1 MNFSAPWR
9 PRQTTSSNTGH
20 FPTLLCGILMHEMK
34 RLNEWMKE
42 RDRVLVMGTLN
53 LTPDSF
59 YDGGRYPTT
68 TTAIEQAL
76 QMAEEGADIIDIG
89 AESSR
94 PGARPVSAAEEL
106 ERVIPLIE
114 GIHHRTDLLL
124 SVDTTKAVVATEAV
138 EAGASIVNDISA
150 LRFDPKM
157 AGVVADRGVFIV
169 LMHMKGTPET
179 MQRGPSY
186 NDPVEEIKAFFTER
200 IEMATSSGISADKII
215 IDPGIGFGKRLSDN
229 LAIIGGLSRFS
240 ALDAPILVGLSR
252 KSFLGDILNLPAE
265 ERLEGTIAAN
275 AIAILNGADIIRVHD
290 VKEGRRAADVA
301 RALRD
306 VKT

>member
-1 MNFSAPWR
+1 
-9 PRQTTSSNTGH
+9 
-20 FPTLLCGILMHEMK
+20 
-34 RLNEWMKE
+34 
-42 RDRVLVMGTLN
+42 MGTLN

-59 YDGGRYPTT
+59 YDGGRYPTSAA
-68 TTAIEQAL
+68 AIEQAL
-76 QMAEEGADIIDIG
+76 QMVEEGADIIDIG

-106 ERVIPLIE
+106 ERVIPVIE

-124 SVDTTKAVVATEAV
+124 SVDTTKAAVATEAV

-179 MQRGPSY
+179 MQKGPSY
-186 NDPVEEIKAFFTER
+186 NDPVEEIKAFFAER
-200 IEMATSSGISADKII
+200 IEMAISAGISADKII
-215 IDPGIGFGKRLSDN
+215 IDPGIGFGKRLLDN
-229 LAIIGGLSRFS
+229 LAIIRGLARFS
-240 ALDAPILVGLSR
+240 VLDTPILVGLSR

-290 VKEGRRAADVA
+290 VKEGKRAADVA
-301 RALRD
+301 RALRN

>member
-1 MNFSAPWR
+1 
-9 PRQTTSSNTGH
+9 
-20 FPTLLCGILMHEMK
+20 MHEMK
-34 RLNEWMKE
+34 RLNEWVKD
-42 RDRVLVMGTLN
+42 RKRVLVMGTLN

-59 YDGGRYPTT
+59 YDGGRYPTSAA
-68 TTAIEQAL
+68 AIEQAL
-76 QMAEEGADIIDIG
+76 QMVEEGADIIDIG

-106 ERVIPLIE
+106 ERVIPVIE

-124 SVDTTKAVVATEAV
+124 SVDTTKAAVATEAV

-157 AGVVADRGVFIV
+157 AGVVAKSNAFVI

-179 MQRGPSY
+179 MQKGPSY
-186 NDPVEEIKAFFTER
+186 NDPVEEIKAFFAER
-200 IEMATSSGISADKII
+200 IEMAISAGISADKII

-229 LAIIGGLSRFS
+229 LAIIRGLARFS
-240 ALDAPILVGLSR
+240 VLDTPILVGLSR

-290 VKEGRRAADVA
+290 VKEGKRAADVA
-301 RALRD
+301 RALRN

>member
-1 MNFSAPWR
+1 
-9 PRQTTSSNTGH
+9 
-20 FPTLLCGILMHEMK
+20 MHEMK
-34 RLNEWMKE
+34 RLNGWVKD
-42 RDRVLVMGTLN
+42 RKRVLVMGTLN

-59 YDGGRYPTT
+59 YDGGRYPTKAA
-68 TTAIEQAL
+68 AIEQAL
-76 QMAEEGADIIDIG
+76 QMVEEGADIIDIG

-106 ERVIPLIE
+106 ERVIPVIE

-157 AGVVADRGVFIV
+157 AGVVAKSNAFVI

-179 MQRGPSY
+179 MQKGPSY
-186 NDPVEEIKAFFTER
+186 NDPVEEIKAFLAER
-200 IEMATSSGISADKII
+200 IEMAISAGIATEKII

-229 LAIIGGLSRFS
+229 LAIIRSLSRFS
-240 ALDAPILVGLSR
+240 VLDAPILVGLSR

-290 VKEGRRAADVA
+290 VKEGKRAADVA
-301 RALRD
+301 RALRN
-306 VKT
+306 VET

>member
-1 MNFSAPWR
+1 
-9 PRQTTSSNTGH
+9 
-20 FPTLLCGILMHEMK
+20 MHEMK
-34 RLNEWMKE
+34 RLNEWVKD
-42 RDRVLVMGTLN
+42 RKRVLVMGTLN

-59 YDGGRYPTT
+59 YDGGRYPTSAA
-68 TTAIEQAL
+68 AIEQAL
-76 QMAEEGADIIDIG
+76 QMVEEGADIIDIG

-106 ERVIPLIE
+106 ERVIPVIE

-124 SVDTTKAVVATEAV
+124 SVDTTKAAVATEAV

-179 MQRGPSY
+179 MQKGPSY
-186 NDPVEEIKAFFTER
+186 NDPVEEIKAFFAER
-200 IEMATSSGISADKII
+200 IEMAISAGISADKII

-229 LAIIGGLSRFS
+229 LAIIRGLARFS
-240 ALDAPILVGLSR
+240 VLDAPILVGLSR

-275 AIAILNGADIIRVHD
+275 AIVILNGADIIRVHD
-290 VKEGRRAADVA
+290 VKEGKRAADVA
-301 RALRD
+301 RALRN

>member
-1 MNFSAPWR
+1 
-9 PRQTTSSNTGH
+9 
-20 FPTLLCGILMHEMK
+20 MHEMK
-34 RLNEWMKE
+34 RVNEWVKE
-42 RDRVLVMGTLN
+42 RERVLVMGTLN

-59 YDGGRYPTT
+59 YDGGQYSTKAA
-68 TTAIEQAL
+68 AIERAL
-76 QMAEEGADIIDIG
+76 QMVEEGADIIDIG
-89 AESSR
+89 GESSR
-94 PGARPVSAAEEL
+94 PGAKPVSVAEEL
-106 ERVIPLIE
+106 ERVIPVIE
-114 GIHHRTDLLL
+114 EIHRRTDILL

-138 EAGASIVNDISA
+138 EAGASVVNDISA
-150 LRFDPKM
+150 LRFDAKM
-157 AGVVADRGVFIV
+157 ARLVADRGVFIV

-179 MQRGPSY
+179 MQKNPSY
-186 NDPVEEIKAFFTER
+186 NDPVEEIKAFFAER
-200 IEMATSSGISADKII
+200 IEAAISAGIATEKII

-229 LAIIGGLSRFS
+229 LAIIRGLSKFS

-290 VKEGRRAADVA
+290 VKEGRRTADVA
-301 RALRD
+301 RALRN

>member
-1 MNFSAPWR
+1 
-9 PRQTTSSNTGH
+9 
-20 FPTLLCGILMHEMK
+20 MHEMK
-34 RLNEWMKE
+34 LLNGWVKV
-42 RDRVLVMGTLN
+42 RKRVLVMGTLN

-59 YDGGRYPTT
+59 FDGGRYPTKVA
-68 TTAIEQAL
+68 AIEQAL
-76 QMAEEGADIIDIG
+76 QMVEEGADIIDIG
-89 AESSR
+89 GESSR
-94 PGARPVSAAEEL
+94 PGARPISVAEEMK
-106 ERVIPLIE
+106 RVIPVIE
-114 GIHHRTDLLL
+114 GIHRRTNILL
-124 SVDTTKAVVATEAV
+124 SVDTTKAAVATEAI

-157 AGVVADRGVFIV
+157 TGVVAKSNAFVI
-169 LMHMKGTPET
+169 LMHMKGMPET
-179 MQRGPSY
+179 MQKNPSY

-229 LAIIGGLSRFS
+229 LAIIQGIARFS

>member
-1 MNFSAPWR
+1 MPQSQPLDEVVKKGR
-9 PRQTTSSNTGH
+9 
-20 FPTLLCGILMHEMK
+20 
-34 RLNEWMKE
+34 
-42 RDRVLVMGTLN
+42 RVLVVGALN

-59 YDGGRYPTT
+59 YDDGRYPTNAA
-68 TTAIEQAL
+68 AIEQAL
-76 QMAEEGADIIDIG
+76 RMVEEGADIIDIG
-89 AESSR
+89 GESSR
-94 PGARPVSAAEEL
+94 PGARPISVAEEL
-106 ERVIPLIE
+106 ERVVPVIE
-114 GIHHRTDLLL
+114 GIQKRSDILL
-124 SVDTTKAVVATEAV
+124 SIDTTKGAVATKAI

-169 LMHMKGTPET
+169 LMHMKGRPET
-179 MQRGPSY
+179 MQKGPSY
-186 NDPVEEIKAFFTER
+186 NDPVEEIKVFFAER
-200 IEMATSSGISADKII
+200 IEVAISAGIPADKII

-229 LAIIGGLSRFS
+229 LAIIRGLSRFS
-240 ALDAPILVGLSR
+240 ALGAPILVGLSR

-290 VKEGRRAADVA
+290 VKEGRRTADVV

>member
-1 MNFSAPWR
+1 
-9 PRQTTSSNTGH
+9 
-20 FPTLLCGILMHEMK
+20 MHEMK
-34 RLNEWMKE
+34 RLNEWMKD
-42 RDRVLVMGTLN
+42 RKRVLVMGTLN

-59 YDGGRYPTT
+59 YDGGRYPTEAA
-68 TTAIEQAL
+68 AIEQAL
-76 QMAEEGADIIDIG
+76 QMVEEGADIIDIG

-106 ERVIPLIE
+106 ERVIPVIE

-157 AGVVADRGVFIV
+157 AGVVAKSNAFVI

-179 MQRGPSY
+179 MQKGPSY
-186 NDPVEEIKAFFTER
+186 NDPVEEIKAFLAER
-200 IEMATSSGISADKII
+200 IEMAISAGIATEKII

-229 LAIIGGLSRFS
+229 LAIIRSLSRFS
-240 ALDAPILVGLSR
+240 VLDAPILVGLSR

-290 VKEGRRAADVA
+290 VKEGKRAADVA
-301 RALRD
+301 WALCN